1 VVVEGFLITGHIE
14 VVGVVAGS
22 DGGTTSIMVVQR
34 RPVGSEGRVPR
45 RKREV
50 ELGSEV
56 RQRTKQDDIR
66 ASIGRR
72 KKDTWPLL
80 EVVARSGY
88 ASRDNQTHGVSFH
101 RDHESKAER
110 RIARRTH
117 HDACVASGSVPPT
130 TDLAS
135 FAPVPEYQDG
145 RRGICCRGHGYSRN
159 VDPAPPTQWLHRP
172 RRRLSLL
179 PLSLSRLGTHSE
191 SILACHGGPAP
202 GGRAALCYGIAQSV
216 VVRAGSDDAG
226 TVRAR

>member
-1 VVVEGFLITGHIE
+1 VIGDGAEDSVGGVRRRWECHWLIQLWFSVSGDGWHPELGIWWLLGGGDQRDLVVVGGFLIAGHIE

-22 DGGTTSIMVVQR
+22 DGGTALIMVVQR

-130 TDLAS
+130 TDL
-135 FAPVPEYQDG
+135 
-145 RRGICCRGHGYSRN
+145 H
-159 VDPAPPTQWLHRP
+159 H
-172 RRRLSLL
+172 LL
-179 PLSLSRLGTHSE
+179 PYRNTKTGGGE
-191 SILACHGGPAP
+191 S
-202 GGRAALCYGIAQSV
+202 AAEA
-216 VVRAGSDDAG
+216 
-226 TVRAR
+226 TVTAET